1 MVEITQRDFVVTL
14 LLNRPTARNAL
25 SVELCDAIVE
35 GLEEINR
42 IDDARVLVIAGA
54 GPVFCSGADFAAV
67 SGPDGVDFLPVF
79 ERMLEAVARN
89 RLATIAR
96 VQGAA
101 LGGGLQLAT
110 VCDFRV
116 IADDA
121 KLAIPSSKLGVV
133 VNLENVERLVNL
145 IGVGPAKEILM
156 AGRTVEGKGAA
167 MLGLATEVVA
177 ASELEKHVERLASEI
192 AALAPLSIQGS
203 KRAIQLV
210 LDERSV
216 RKGSS
221 ASDRLDDRVRKD
233 SDRLDDRARKK
244 VGAVEI
250 DALVAEAYSSEDLA
264 EGIRALREKRP
275 PEFRGR

>member
-1 MVEITQRDFVVTL
+1 MIEITQRDSVVTL
-14 LLNRPTARNAL
+14 VLNRPTSRNAL
-25 SVELCDAIVE
+25 SIELCDAIVD
-35 GLEEINR
+35 GLEEVNGME
-42 IDDARVLVIAGA
+42 DARVLVLAGA
-54 GPVFCSGADFAAV
+54 GPAFCSGADFAAV
-67 SGPDGVDFLPVF
+67 SGPKGVDFLPAF
-79 ERMLEAVARN
+79 ERMLEAVSRH

-121 KLAIPSSKLGVV
+121 KLAIPSSRLGVV

-156 AGRTVEGKGAA
+156 AGRSVDGERAA
-167 MLGLATEVVA
+167 ELGLATLVVA
-177 ASELEKHVERLASEI
+177 AGELDRAVERLASEI
-192 AALAPLSIQGS
+192 AALAPLSVQAS

-216 RKGSS
+216 RRGSP
-221 ASDRLDDRVRKD
+221 AGDRLDH
-233 SDRLDDRARKK
+233 RAGRD
-244 VGAVEI
+244 GAVEI
-250 DALVAEAYSSEDLA
+250 DSLVAEAYASEDLA
-264 EGIRALREKRP
+264 EGMRALREKRP